1 MNTSLTKRGLHPEP
15 DQPVAGEPAAT
26 GPFAPRSGEKSH
38 GKARS
43 GEKGYILISVML
55 LMTIM
60 IIAMS
65 IEIPRIA
72 QQVKRQKEE
81 ELVFRGKAYAMAI
94 KRFYHKTG
102 TYPNSLQQLENT
114 NNLRFLR
121 KRYKDPITGDDEW
134 HLVRVGEAQIKIP
147 PPTGLPGSGL
157 TGSGLTPS
165 ATPTPAPG
173 AGAVTPTGQA
183 GLNAPNQVN
192 ASGQLGTLNT
202 SNPGNGQVLG
212 GGGIMGVAS
221 NSKAEGIK
229 EFNELSHYNE
239 WLFVFDPR
247 LEQSGNGIT
256 VAAPGTSG
264 ATGIPQ
270 PIANPRIGAPAR

>member
-1 MNTSLTKRGLHPEP
+1 MNSSLLQIRMQP
-15 DQPVAGEPAAT
+15 DSAKAGDAK
-26 GPFAPRSGEKSH
+26 SG
-38 GKARS
+38 AVRS

-55 LMTIM
+55 LMTLM

-72 QQVKRQKEE
+72 QQVKREKEE
-81 ELVFRGKAYAMAI
+81 ELVRRGKAYAMAV

-102 TYPNSLQQLENT
+102 TYPNSIQQLENT

-121 KRYKDPITGDDEW
+121 KRYKDPITGEDEW
-134 HLVRVGEAQIKIP
+134 HLVHVGEAQVKIP

-157 TGSGLTPS
+157 SGTGLTPS
-165 ATPTPAPG
+165 AMGTPTPAPV
-173 AGAVTPTGQA
+173 APSGQA
-183 GLNAPNQVN
+183 GLATPGQSAN
-192 ASGQLGTLNT
+192 SGQLGTLNT
-202 SNPGNGQVLG
+202 NGPGNGQVVG

-229 EFNELSHYNE
+229 EFNESSHYNE

-256 VAAPGTSG
+256 VAAPGASG
-264 ATGIPQ
+264 TTGIPQ